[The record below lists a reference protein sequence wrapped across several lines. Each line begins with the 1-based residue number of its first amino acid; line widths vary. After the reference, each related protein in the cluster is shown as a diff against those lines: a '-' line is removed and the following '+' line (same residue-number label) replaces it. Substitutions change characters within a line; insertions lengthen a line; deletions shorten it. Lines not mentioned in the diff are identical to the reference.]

1 MIIVMKTRIYV
12 VLAGL
17 LLVPALLYAQ
27 ATTGLAAPTS
37 QKTLAATLNV
47 YVFPTTGQDAAQQS
61 KDESECY
68 NWAVQNAGVDPFAL
82 QQQSSQQQQQT
93 AQAQEQVAQSG
104 KGAGLRGA
112 IGGAAAGAVIG
123 EIADDDAGKG
133 AAIGGAVGAVAAR
146 RKAKAGQE
154 QASTQLAAQSQQ
166 SQQASAEQM
175 SNFKRAFSVCLE
187 AKQYM
192 VK

>member
-1 MIIVMKTRIYV
+1 MIVVMKARIYV

-27 ATTGLAAPTS
+27 ATTGPSGPTG
-37 QKTLAATLNV
+37 QKSLAATLNV
-47 YVFPTTGQDAAQQS
+47 YVFPTTGQDAAQQW

-68 NWAVQNAGVDPFAL
+68 NWAVQNAGVDPSAL

-146 RKAKAGQE
+146 RRAMAGQE
-154 QASTQLAAQSQQ
+154 QASTQLVAPSQQ

>member
-1 MIIVMKTRIYV
+1 MIVVMKARIYT

-17 LLVPALLYAQ
+17 LLMPALLYAQ
-27 ATTGLAAPTS
+27 ATTGLTGPS
-37 QKTLAATLNV
+37 GQKTLAATLNV
-47 YVFPTTGQDAAQQS
+47 YVFPTSGQDAAQQS
-61 KDESECY
+61 KDEGECY

-104 KGAGLRGA
+104 RGAGLKGA
-112 IGGAAAGAVIG
+112 LVGAAAGAVVG
-123 EIADDDAGKG
+123 EVADDEAGKG
-133 AAIGGAVGAVAAR
+133 AAIGAAVGAVGAR
-146 RKAKAGQE
+146 RKAAAGKAE
-154 QASTQLAAQSQQ
+154 ATQQLDAQSQQ

-175 SNFKRAFSVCLE
+175 NNFKRAFGVCLE

>member
-1 MIIVMKTRIYV
+1 MKVVKKARMYV

-17 LLVPALLYAQ
+17 LLAPALLYAQ
-27 ATTGLAAPTS
+27 SAPGSAAPTG

-47 YVFPTTGQDAAQQS
+47 YVFPTAGQNAGQQS

-93 AQAQEQVAQSG
+93 AQAQAQVAQSG
-104 KGAGLRGA
+104 KGAGLKGA
-112 IGGAAAGAVIG
+112 LAGAAAGGVIG
-123 EIADDDAGKG
+123 EVADDEAGKG
-133 AAIGGAVGAVAAR
+133 AAIGAAVGAVGAR
-146 RKAKAGQE
+146 RKAAAGKAE
-154 QASTQLAAQSQQ
+154 ATQQLDAQSQQ

-175 SNFKRAFSVCLE
+175 NNFKRAFGVCLE